1 MLRIP
6 LPNAPAGSVMEGM
19 GQANALSNQMIDN
32 QIKQIEAQYAPY
44 NRYADAASKIAYA
57 QFVGPQSIASIL
69 NNPATRGMFS
79 PQQYQQL
86 MNAFSS
92 QVTNPASSLANLPSP
107 SNMHPRSPFGRLL
120 DYVKGIGSGGIAS
133 GTGNI
138 FSRQPQQ
145 LQQTQQA
152 PQSSG
157 VNSGYSYDAQG
168 NNVVAS
174 PEEVARVANY
184 GNNASPNQGQLGGT
198 SPTYERFSSNLTP
211 GTYGATSPGAVTA
224 AGEAGIK
231 TQAEAE
237 AKAITDQWQKRQDEI
252 RDQSAGSIEMENQLD
267 RLKQL
272 RNELGKYE
280 KGFPLGYLPGVT
292 SAAQESGLVE
302 NNLIAARL
310 KAWQSSRITNMDIG
324 FGRGMK
330 PGRWMND
337 QSFNNEVNYEKGLAK
352 RLQEYSFFSNVAQKK
367 GLSPSQADS
376 VWIRYANEKPFYDSK
391 KKEILHDNLDRWES
405 YLTKD
410 SIDQTF
416 SPSYRKQMEKYK
428 DNMAGANPQE
438 DRKIQQQYNNID
450 SQKSGAR
457 LLAKRMEIPKH
468 IKNQEEFREWY
479 KKQDPFVQHAVRIKL
494 GEE

>member
-19 GQANALSNQMIDN
+19 GQSNALSNQMIDN

-69 NNPATRGMFS
+69 NNPATRGMFN

-86 MNAFSS
+86 ANAFSS
-92 QVTNPASSLANLPSP
+92 QVSNPASTLANLPSP
-107 SNMHPRSPFGRLL
+107 SNMQPRSPFGRLL
-120 DYVKGIGSGGIAS
+120 DYARGIA
-133 GTGNI
+133 GGGAAPTTRNV
-138 FSRQPQQ
+138 FSPQPQQ
-145 LQQTQQA
+145 LQQSQQVPQA
-152 PQSSG
+152 PASSG
-157 VNSGYSYDAQG
+157 VNSGYSYDSQG

-174 PEEVARVANY
+174 PQEVDAAINR
-184 GNNASPNQGQLGGT
+184 GMSGT
-198 SPTYERFSSNLTP
+198 SPTYERFSSNITP
-211 GTYGATSPGAVTA
+211 GTYGATSPSTVTQV
-224 AGEAGIK
+224 GEKALEEQGK
-231 TQAEAE
+231 AEAR
-237 AKAITDQWQKRQDEI
+237 AITDQWQKRQDEI

-272 RNELGKYE
+272 RGELSKYE

-310 KAWQSSRITNMDIG
+310 KAWQSNRITNMDIG
-324 FGRGMK
+324 FGKGMK

-337 QSFNNEVNYEKGLAK
+337 ESFNNEVNYETGLSK
-352 RLQEYSFFSNVAQKK
+352 RLQEYSVFSNVAQKK
-367 GLSPSQADS
+367 GLSPSQADA
-376 VWIRYANEKPFYDSK
+376 VWIRYANEQPFYDPK
-391 KKEILHDNLDRWES
+391 KKQILHDNLDSWEN

-428 DNMAGANPQE
+428 NNMAGANPQQ
-438 DRKIQQQYNNID
+438 DQKIQQQYSDVNP
-450 SQKSGAR
+450 QKSGAK
-457 LLAKRMEIPKH
+457 LLAKKMEIPKFN
-468 IKNQEEFREWY
+468 NQQEFLNWY
-479 KKQDPFVQHAVRIKL
+479 NKQDKFVQHAVRIKL